1 MNRIHS
7 LVCAAIAGCLVLG
20 ACSTAPKS
28 TEGKTEIVHDADT
41 VVSRAKGRDPS
52 LADALNGSAGYAV
65 FPKVGKGGAGVGG
78 AYGKGVLY
86 EHGNMVGYC
95 DLTQASV
102 GLQLGGQTYTQIV
115 CFQDKAALDKFKHGD
130 FAFDAQ
136 ASAVAL
142 EAGAGAN
149 AKFREGV
156 KVFTMNEE
164 GMMVEAA
171 VGGQKFS
178 YRPR

>member
-1 MNRIHS
+1 MNRIYPF
-7 LVCAAIAGCLVLG
+7 VCAAIAVCLALG

-28 TEGKTEIVHDADT
+28 AEGKADIVHDADA
-41 VVSRAKGRDPS
+41 VLARAKGRDPS
-52 LADALNGSAGYAV
+52 LADALNHSAGYAV
-65 FPKVGKGGAGVGG
+65 FPKVGKGAAGVGG

-86 EHGNMVGYC
+86 EHGNVVGYC

-102 GLQLGGQTYTQIV
+102 GLQLGGQTYTQFV
-115 CFQDKAALDKFKHGD
+115 SFEDKAALDKFKHGD
-130 FAFDAQ
+130 LAFDAQ

-156 KVFTMNEE
+156 EVFTMNEE
-164 GMMVEAA
+164 GMMVEAS

-178 YRPR
+178 YKPR